1 MKVTEA
7 INAPAT
13 KAPYGKVKLE
23 VYGGPHH
30 GRLLYV
36 PEITKS
42 LVSIAASLPKGDTF
56 RETRTNPRAY
66 AGQGRV
72 VYERKRAATD
82 GKEYLSFVDV
92 GDVQMISVEF
102 DNTEVQFVSTRHTY

>member
-7 INAPAT
+7 QTVPVSVVPA
-13 KAPYGKVKLE
+13 GKVKLE

-30 GRLLYV
+30 GRLLMIPKV
-36 PEITKS
+36 TKE

-72 VYERKRAATD
+72 IYQRKVSKID
-82 GKEYLSFVDV
+82 GSEYLGFVDT
-92 GDVQMISVEF
+92 GDVQMVSVEF
-102 DNTEVQFVSTRHTY
+102 DNTEVQYVRTRHSY